1 MNTAMLEL
9 SLNTVSYSNNGI
21 SWYSNTGRQ
30 YKTYGATAERISNA
44 KYQFNAISSL
54 PYYYVAIGK

>member
-1 MNTAMLEL
+1 MNTTMLEL
-9 SLNTVSYSNNGI
+9 SSNTVSYSNNGI
-21 SWYSNTGRQ
+21 SWYSSTGRQ
-30 YKTYGATAERISNA
+30 YNIYGETPERIRDA